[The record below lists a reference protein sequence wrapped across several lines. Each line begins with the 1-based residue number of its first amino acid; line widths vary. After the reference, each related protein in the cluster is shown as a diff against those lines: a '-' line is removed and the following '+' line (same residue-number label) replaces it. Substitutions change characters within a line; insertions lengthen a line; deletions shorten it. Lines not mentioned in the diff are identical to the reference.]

1 MFGSVGALEIGI
13 IALVAILLFG
23 TSKLAGLGKGLGDG
37 IKNFKKGLKEANE
50 DEVPVPVKA
59 EKT

>member
-37 IKNFKKGLKEANE
+37 IKNFKKGLREANE
-50 DEVPVPVKA
+50 DDAAVAVKV